1 MDFLNI
7 NETVQSAIR
16 IAKGVAR
23 EYGNTSYAPAHLL
36 FALMHKDVGL
46 RGFVESMGKDAE
58 YLREWAE
65 VRIEEYPKTSGDGDI
80 QPDPKI
86 HPLFEQADNV
96 RLKWGLLEINPL
108 CLLAAIAT
116 PEAGFSADE
125 LRSFTI
131 FSRVARDKPRKT
143 ETPEQPFPGM
153 MTLSGPRLRGIW
165 KNIAPIRRLWLLTG
179 KYSPSCA
186 ATAKPG

>member
-23 EYGNTSYAPAHLL
+23 EYGNTSYAPPHLL
-36 FALMHKDVGL
+36 FALMHKEVGL

-80 QPDPKI
+80 QPT
-86 HPLFEQADNV
+86 
-96 RLKWGLLEINPL
+96 LKFI
-108 CLLAAIAT
+108 
-116 PEAGFSADE
+116 
-125 LRSFTI
+125 
-131 FSRVARDKPRKT
+131 
-143 ETPEQPFPGM
+143 PF
-153 MTLSGPRLRGIW
+153 LNR
-165 KNIAPIRRLWLLTG
+165 PITCG
-179 KYSPSCA
+179 
-186 ATAKPG
+186 